1 MFCDVVIPA
10 LHRRIPSFEE
20 LDIII
25 NAASSRDDVIRLARE
40 LERDLTTY
48 QENAMVNFNTL
59 DITKAVGD
67 ICSAGILFA
76 ASGVA

>member
-20 LDIII
+20 LDIIK
-25 NAASSRDDVIRLARE
+25 AASSRDDVIRLARE

-48 QENAMVNFNTL
+48 QENAMVSFNTL